1 MALLPIRLG
10 VVLVDHGSTLQEAN
24 DLLAEVAK
32 MFARVSGVEI
42 VEIAHMELAEPTLAQ
57 AFSRCVARGAESVV
71 IYPYFLAPGR
81 HSTEDIPQLAT
92 EAAAGFPEVVWRVA
106 KPLGADERI
115 GDVILTRIEQ
125 SLIEG

>member
-1 MALLPIRLG
+1 MSLPSHLA

-32 MFARVSGVEI
+32 IFASVCAVEI

-57 AFSRCVARGAESVV
+57 AFARCAARGAELIV

-81 HSTEDIPQLAT
+81 HGTEDIPRLAAD
-92 EAAAGFPEVVWRVA
+92 AAKDFPALPWRVA
-106 KPLGADERI
+106 KPLGADRRI
-115 GDVILTRIEQ
+115 AEVILTRIEE
-125 SLIEG
+125 SLDEH